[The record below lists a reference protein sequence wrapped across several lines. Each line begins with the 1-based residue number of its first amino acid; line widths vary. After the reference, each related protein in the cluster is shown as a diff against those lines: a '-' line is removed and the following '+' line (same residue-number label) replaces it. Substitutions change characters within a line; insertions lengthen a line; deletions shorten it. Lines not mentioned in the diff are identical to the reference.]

1 MKSKVPFYS
10 IAGAFILGIL
20 ALVFFTPE
28 VAAAPVLVSADSLLT
43 DLTPFSVMAIVP
55 NVMTPAQLEEAAS
68 RLSHFEGG
76 SLRFYSGLDDDLL
89 SFEGDIRSFAQEL
102 DKNLEKQFS
111 VSVVNANAASRTALL
126 YAGYL
131 LGNATLA
138 PGQLVE
144 GAFNDVN
151 AAAGLTGAT
160 LETKSI
166 QELNLFLNACP
177 TRLLALK
184 IQSTVVGQLNNNVTY
199 QRNNP
204 FKTEETKIIRPK
216 NFVNQDTYQNDQVTF
231 PVDVQLDQLAKMTY
245 PFIGSSTTYV
255 TFYFG
260 ASLNVMEALERKAQ
274 RAMTLIGAVG
284 KEQVIAASRN
294 AKALAA
300 SNG

>member
-1 MKSKVPFYS
+1 MKTIINIVIGVAFLVGLAIAIVEPS
-10 IAGAFILGIL
+10 IAAD
-20 ALVFFTPE
+20 
-28 VAAAPVLVSADSLLT
+28 AAPVIFTAQ
-43 DLTPFSVMAIVP
+43 VMLPLSI
-55 NVMTPAQLEEAAS
+55 TQIEQAAG
-68 RLSHFEGG
+68 RLSHIEGRRLALYTG
-76 SLRFYSGLDDDLL
+76 MDDDLL

-111 VSVVNANAASRTALL
+111 VSIVNANAATRTTLL

-144 GAFNDVN
+144 GAYNDIN

-160 LETKSI
+160 METKSI

-177 TRLLALK
+177 TRMLALK
-184 IQSTVVGQLNNNVTY
+184 IQSTVQGQLNNNLSY

-216 NFVNQDTYQNDQVTF
+216 NFINQDTYQNDQVTF
-231 PVDVQLDQLAKMTY
+231 PVDVQLDQLAKLQY
-245 PFIGSSTTYV
+245 PLIGTSTNYV

-260 ASLNVMEALERKAQ
+260 ASLNIMEGLEKKAA
-274 RAMTLIGAVG
+274 RAGAQIAAVG
-284 KEQVIAASRN
+284 KDNVIAAAKG
-294 AKALAA
+294 AKALAQA
-300 SNG
+300 